1 MRVRRSRCHPSSSEP
16 LVMHPSPRWQDG
28 KLCMDKEDI
37 DQADTLPPIA
47 DILPTST
54 HRDDSYLC
62 YLAAAIYRLQA
73 ANKHPRAAQP
83 AGECVCLC
91 VCVVCVRAC
100 ASEFCV
106 WCVCV
111 CMQRLR
117 VTDHQI
123 SRQAKSSRAHDSHL
137 HKSFPLQCLAR
148 PYPLSLVCD
157 H

>member
-1 MRVRRSRCHPSSSEP
+1 MAGRYTVYGQRRYR
-16 LVMHPSPRWQDG
+16 
-28 KLCMDKEDI
+28 
-37 DQADTLPPIA
+37 QADTLPPIA

-62 YLAAAIYRLQA
+62 YLAAAIHRLQA

-91 VCVVCVRAC
+91 VCVSCVCARARVSFVCV
-100 ASEFCV
+100 V
-106 WCVCV
+106 CVCV

-123 SRQAKSSRAHDSHL
+123 SRQAKSS
-137 HKSFPLQCLAR
+137 
-148 PYPLSLVCD
+148 
-157 H
+157 